1 MLYSPTDVAPQFLWK
16 LTPFIYILST
26 YAYDSW
32 ALYAVFRMIVTSD
45 FLKDHL
51 VYFDAPSKLITFV
64 HSVIKLQYLLSF
76 PLPGGKLRV
85 EMQFWFILKL
95 MLFSFSW
102 LAAIK
107 NSPHVIQGAVS
118 TGHQYHFHMETQ
130 VTNELFSALFFLAR
144 IQKGLW
150 MAMSHFASSFFTV
163 MGLHTF

>member
-85 EMQFWFILKL
+85 EMQF
-95 MLFSFSW
+95 
-102 LAAIK
+102 
-107 NSPHVIQGAVS
+107 
-118 TGHQYHFHMETQ
+118 
-130 VTNELFSALFFLAR
+130 
-144 IQKGLW
+144 
-150 MAMSHFASSFFTV
+150 
-163 MGLHTF
+163 